1 MPTLLE
7 LALDKGAECLVEPI
21 AGRSLMPLIEGQP
34 KDWQDETMSEILF
47 EGVRAPGLMIRRRS
61 TKYVHWEGRPC
72 SLFDLAE
79 DPFERNNLIDD
90 PSRKSEVKDFELEVR
105 RRWSLD
111 DLTQRII
118 LKQRRNALVHKALMT
133 GEITPLDFQPFDDAS
148 KRYYRGYGNW
158 HEGRGQRRTPI

>member
-1 MPTLLE
+1 M
-7 LALDKGAECLVEPI
+7 
-21 AGRSLMPLIEGQP
+21 
-34 KDWQDETMSEILF
+34 
-47 EGVRAPGLMIRRRS
+47 
-61 TKYVHWEGRPC
+61 
-72 SLFDLAE
+72 FDLAE

-133 GEITPLDFQPFDDAS
+133 GEITPLAFQPFDDAS

-158 HEGRGQRRTPI
+158 HEAEARDALRFDR